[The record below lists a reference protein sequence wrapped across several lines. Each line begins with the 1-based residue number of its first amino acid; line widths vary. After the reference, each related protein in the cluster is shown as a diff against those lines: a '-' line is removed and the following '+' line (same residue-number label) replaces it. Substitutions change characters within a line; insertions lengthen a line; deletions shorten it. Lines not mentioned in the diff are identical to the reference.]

1 MPRRNSSDVAR
12 MGAGGLMSRG
22 VTNLNSTPCLS
33 EPSRIRQYI
42 DAHAR
47 EVERHRYLKSRVWDI
62 TVEERSNGEM
72 MLKMTAGR
80 AVQERSREAGAGD

>member
-1 MPRRNSSDVAR
+1 
-12 MGAGGLMSRG
+12 MSRG
-22 VTNLNSTPCLS
+22 IISPNATPCLS

-62 TVEERSNGEM
+62 TVEERFNGEM
-72 MLKMTAGR
+72 MLKMPAGR
-80 AVQERSREAGAGD
+80 AVQERSREVGAGD